1 MFLMK
6 KLLIAVTTA
15 ASILAL
21 SACNN
26 ADNSDIVA
34 ETSAGNIS
42 KDEFYNSMKEQVGN
56 QILRDMIYT
65 KVLAEKYEISDDLID
80 EKYEEIKTAYGD
92 QFNSLVEERGED
104 SIREIIKSDLLKQ
117 EATRANLKDM
127 IHASHILVE
136 KEETAKE
143 VKKKLDEGEKFEDLA
158 KEYST
163 DGSAQNGGDLGWFTK
178 GAMVPAFEDAAFAL
192 EKDQISDPVKSDFG
206 FHIIKLNE
214 TQEDYEKKTD
224 EEKDTIINTALQRDP
239 SLLQKILDE
248 AVNDAEIEIKDKD
261 LEDIFAADA
270 AAEDNEK

>member
-1 MFLMK
+1 MK